1 MTSDLPRITF
11 STFACNAAILSSER
25 LIGTASRAIYEVT
38 ELRVQV
44 KDQHA
49 SHGYTFQDRDQFL
62 LEPLPSTL
70 YPLPSQLLVVRS
82 ASALRRHPSDHL
94 IRIHDV
100 ARLAVKAVGE
110 IQERHF
116 SSAV

>member
-25 LIGTASRAIYEVT
+25 LIGTASRAICEVT

-44 KDQHA
+44 KGQHA

-62 LEPLPSTL
+62 PRTCNLKPLPSTL
-70 YPLPSQLLVVRS
+70 YPLTSTLT
-82 ASALRRHPSDHL
+82 ASCSPARRRPPAAP
-94 IRIHDV
+94 R
-100 ARLAVKAVGE
+100 
-110 IQERHF
+110 
-116 SSAV
+116 